1 MLAAICGPIYAG
13 ILWRGATKAGALTG
27 FTVGGG
33 LFLVLKGQLLSSS
46 LFEGT
51 FVEGP
56 ALWALSQHSNAFSCS
71 TIGAIASV
79 VSVII
84 VSQFTK
90 APEDAHLRKV
100 FGT

>member
-1 MLAAICGPIYAG
+1 
-13 ILWRGATKAGALTG
+13 
-27 FTVGGG
+27 VGGG
-33 LFLVLKGQLLSSS
+33 LFLVLKGQLLSPS

-56 ALWALSQHSNAFSCS
+56 VLWALSQHSNAFSCS

-79 VSVII
+79 ASVII

-90 APEDAHLRKV
+90 APEDAHLKKV